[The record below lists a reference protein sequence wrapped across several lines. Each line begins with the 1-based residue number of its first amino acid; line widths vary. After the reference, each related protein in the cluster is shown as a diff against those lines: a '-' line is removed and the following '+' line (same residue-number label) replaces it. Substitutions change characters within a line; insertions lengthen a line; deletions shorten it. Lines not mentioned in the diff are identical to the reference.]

1 MKRKISLVYEENKYS
16 VYVNDTVIET
26 NDNREEIFN
35 TFNQAV
41 KNNSGNDSVQKI
53 GWEELVEEIKSI
65 NDIGIDIDQTYKTIS
80 FENIKYFEVSG
91 KVFNMSQYGIV
102 EIAGGIDFFINTIN
116 LVKNGK
122 IENIGEFISLFRAMT
137 EEKINYKLADERL
150 FITSPGFPYGSIEYS
165 FDTLKGNTGTAI
177 QKMSFDEFSNYVTQI
192 INK

>member
-122 IENIGEFISLFRAMT
+122 IENIGEFISCLL
-137 EEKINYKLADERL
+137 Y
-150 FITSPGFPYGSIEYS
+150 TSRC
-165 FDTLKGNTGTAI
+165 
-177 QKMSFDEFSNYVTQI
+177 V
-192 INK
+192 